1 MCIRLYYIGFCQ
13 VHIFNSYISWI
24 CLKIDFV
31 AILYNITLCS
41 LRPSVAEIGN
51 RYLCQPFLTAKE
63 KKQSTPIFL
72 RKVRWN
78 GFYVDISWESRCN
91 VEINVWAHFCK
102 ILLVFE
108 VPYWPWV
115 KRMPEKAKT
124 IKSWYSQV
132 PNKRVYSFGCYFE
145 LIS

>member
-1 MCIRLYYIGFCQ
+1 MYWLVVITYYIGFCQ

-31 AILYNITLCS
+31 AILYNITLCN

-72 RKVRWN
+72 RKVR
-78 GFYVDISWESRCN
+78 
-91 VEINVWAHFCK
+91 
-102 ILLVFE
+102 
-108 VPYWPWV
+108 
-115 KRMPEKAKT
+115 
-124 IKSWYSQV
+124 
-132 PNKRVYSFGCYFE
+132 
-145 LIS
+145 